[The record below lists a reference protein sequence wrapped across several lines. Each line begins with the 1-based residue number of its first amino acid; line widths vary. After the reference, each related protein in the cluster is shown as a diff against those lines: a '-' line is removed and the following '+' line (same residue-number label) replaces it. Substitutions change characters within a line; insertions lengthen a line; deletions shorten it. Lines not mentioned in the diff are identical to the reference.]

1 MRRLRHLAPVADS
14 VLQNEKFRTPSTRAA
29 VVLGCLLAAA
39 ARADCPPESP
49 PQSSR
54 RPAIHIA
61 NTATAV
67 KSDEPIEITSAG
79 GELSLTGDAVL
90 KGKVNVRQGER
101 TLSAENANYEA
112 QSGDL
117 SVQGGVELHDPN
129 VTVTGTGAHIQK
141 SGAATIDQAHFELAA
156 SAGRGDA
163 KQIQLDPQGRLHLD
177 QVRYTTCPVGNTD
190 WELKASQ
197 ISVDQGKGVGDAHN
211 VRVDFKGVP
220 ILYLPVISFPVS
232 NERKSGFL
240 FPNFGTS
247 SRSGTTLGVP
257 WYWNIAPNYDA
268 TLGSNW
274 LSQRG
279 YELDSE
285 FRYLTE
291 NSTGNFRAQVLPH
304 DDLYGANRS
313 LLKFEDQTDLSE
325 HLRFS
330 ADASNASDDAWFE
343 DFGQGPEGTSV
354 TYLNRLA
361 QLTYLDD
368 HWLVTA
374 RAQNFQ
380 TIDTTLKP
388 TEQPYTVVPQLAFQG
403 NFPLGSYGLDSSIYG
418 ELAHFTRS
426 VGADGTRFD
435 VMPQIRM
442 PLQSAAMFLI
452 PAAALSYTAYNLS
465 GLPPGSDRSPTRSA
479 PILSLDSGVVF
490 ERLTGSHQQ
499 RLQTFEPRLL
509 YVYVPYRNQD
519 ALPVF
524 DTTTPDLNLVQLFRT
539 NRFIGPDR
547 LGDANQ
553 VSMGVT
559 SRLVDAASGRQ
570 FLSATVGQT
579 YYFTNP
585 RVQLPLQPEPS
596 VNSSDIIAQ
605 VELSAYKNWNVHLGL
620 QWDPHTDESQKS
632 EVRFQY
638 QPAPDRVVNLAY
650 RFRRDSVEQWD
661 ASAAW
666 PLSSRWSGYARMVYS
681 VLDNKTIDRFVGLEY
696 RSCCWSLRLVQRRY
710 LSNRQGRSDD
720 SLQIQLELKGLSSVG
735 ESADTFLERAIRG
748 YSARPTAT
756 ALP

>member
-1 MRRLRHLAPVADS
+1 MK
-14 VLQNEKFRTPSTRAA
+14 N
-29 VVLGCLLAAA
+29 
-39 ARADCPPESP
+39 
-49 PQSSR
+49 
-54 RPAIHIA
+54 
-61 NTATAV
+61 
-67 KSDEPIEITSAG
+67 DEPIEITSEG
-79 GELSLTGDAVL
+79 GELSLSGDAVL

-101 TLSAENANYEA
+101 NVSAESATYEA
-112 QSGDL
+112 QSGNL
-117 SVQGGVELHDPN
+117 SVAGGVELHDPN
-129 VTVTGTGAHIQK
+129 LTVKGTGARVEK
-141 SGAATIDQAHFELAA
+141 SGAATVDQAEFELTAN
-156 SAGRGDA
+156 AGRGAA
-163 KQIQLDPQGRLHLD
+163 KQIQLDTAGRLHLD
-177 QVRYTTCPVGNTD
+177 QVRYTTCPAGNTD

-197 ISVDQGKGVGDAHN
+197 INVDQSKGVGNAHN

-220 ILYLPVISFPVS
+220 ILYMPAISFPVG

-247 SRSGTTLGVP
+247 SRSGTTVGVP

-268 TLGSNW
+268 TLTSNW
-274 LSQRG
+274 LSLRG

-291 NSTGNFRAQVLPH
+291 NSTGNFHAQVLPH
-304 DDLYGANRS
+304 DDQYGSDRS
-313 LLKFEDQTDLSE
+313 LLKFVDRTDLTE
-325 HLRFS
+325 RLRFT
-330 ADASNASDDAWFE
+330 ADASNVSDDAWFE
-343 DFGQGPEGTSV
+343 DFGQGPESTSV

-380 TIDTTLKP
+380 TIDTTLDR

-403 NFPLGSYGLDSSIYG
+403 RFPLDSYGLDSSIYG
-418 ELAHFTRS
+418 ELAHFTRA
-426 VGADGTRFD
+426 VGIDGTRFD

-442 PLQSAAMFLI
+442 PLQNAAMFLI

-465 GLPPGSDRSPTRSA
+465 GLPAGADRNPSRSA

-524 DTTTPDLNLVQLFRT
+524 DTITPDLNLVQLFRT

-553 VSMGVT
+553 LSFGVT

-579 YYFTNP
+579 YYFTKP
-585 RVQLPLQPEPS
+585 RVLLTPDTKAAD
-596 VNSSDIIAQ
+596 NSSDIIAQ
-605 VELSAYKNWNVHLGL
+605 LELSAYKNWNVHLGL
-620 QWDPHTDESQKS
+620 QWDPYDDQSQKT

-638 QPAPDRVVNLAY
+638 QPAPERVVNLAY
-650 RFRRDSVEQWD
+650 RFRRDNADSSISVEQWD

-666 PLSSRWSGYARMVYS
+666 PLSSRWSGYARMVFS
-681 VLDNKTIDRFVGLEY
+681 VLDNKTIDRFVGFEY
-696 RSCCWSLRLVQRRY
+696 RSCCWSVRLVQRRY
-710 LSNRQGRSDD
+710 LSNRQGQSDN

-735 ESADTFLERAIRG
+735 ESADTFLQQAIRG
-748 YSARPTAT
+748 YSARAAAP
-756 ALP
+756 